1 MTCASC
7 GAENQGGRK
16 FCVEC
21 GARLALSCTACGT
34 AYAPGEKFCGE
45 CGAEMR
51 DSGAGGRGLAGKEGY
66 ASFPAARRQ
75 HPSSTD
81 TDPRPLTPDPRSY
94 TPKHLADRILQSRS
108 ALEGERKQVTVLFA
122 DIKGSMDLASQV
134 DPEEWHKILDRFFQI
149 LTDGVHR
156 FEGTVNQYTGD
167 GIMALFG
174 APIAHEDHARRACY
188 AALHLI
194 DGLRSYANELR
205 LRRGLNCSA
214 RIGINSGTVI
224 VGKIGDDLRMDYTA
238 QGHVVG
244 LAARME
250 QIAEPGKAYLTA
262 NTATEV
268 QGYCA
273 LADLGEMEIKG
284 AGAIHVYE
292 LQGLGQMRT
301 RLDVSRSRG
310 FSRFVGRSDEM
321 HVLESALARAR
332 EGHAQV
338 IGIVGDAGL
347 GKSRLCYEFLERCRA
362 RGLMTYET
370 TGVAHGKAIPFL
382 PVLRLF
388 RSFYG
393 ITEQDSAATARE
405 RIAGRLLLLDERLR
419 DSLPLNF
426 DFLGV
431 PDPENPAPRMDPEA
445 RQRQMFDIVR
455 RVIQARGQKE
465 TTITLLEDLHWF
477 DGGSAVF
484 LEPLLDAVVGTRA
497 LVLVNFRPEYQA
509 PWMGRSS
516 YQQLPLAPLGT
527 DAIRELLDALLGTD
541 PSIKG
546 LAALIHGR
554 TAGNPFF
561 TEEVVQNL
569 IESGKLQGGKGA
581 YRLTT
586 PVDKLEVPSS
596 VHALLAARIDRL
608 AEREKD
614 VLQTAAVIGREFDEP
629 PLAAVVEQD
638 APQLREA
645 LQKLK
650 ETEFVYEQSLY
661 PVVEYL
667 FKHPLTQEVALASQ
681 LGDRRRTLHAAVARV
696 IEAAHMHDLDQQAAL
711 LAHHWEEAA
720 DAVQAV
726 RWHRRAAEWV
736 GASDP
741 VEGMRH
747 WRKVR
752 ELGRSLDD
760 LDSKESRL
768 RACRNILAGG
778 TWRLGMTEDEMHG
791 MLDEGRALAGEL
803 RRPAAIAAMLVGVAA
818 HAGVLGRVEAA
829 LAIALEASAMIT
841 DEMDRS
847 EIAAIETGRA
857 YWLLSSGRLE
867 PAIAAFDRIVEIS
880 RGDPHIGR
888 EVIGYSPL
896 IWAETLGAWALAC
909 AGRFAECWPR
919 AERAVRLAREHQAQ
933 ENLGW
938 ALGLLPQEVHLA
950 GGGCDSP
957 LGDVRSAA
965 LQAVEIADAG
975 GSRYSQI
982 HSSVSLAIAH
992 FLGGDLDASP
1002 EVFTTALEQSQ
1013 SAKTALEAR
1022 PYHLALFADLCLA
1035 RGDAASAI
1043 RLTGEAIEFA
1053 DAGGSWFMSA
1063 LGRTVLV
1070 DALVCTHAPASE
1082 ITAMITSARE
1092 CVEKSG
1098 GNSLLPRLREAEAR
1112 LAGRNDRALLHAG
1125 LREAEAM
1132 YRAMG
1137 APDPANRLI
1146 DEIGR

>member
-1 MTCASC
+1 MTCVSC
-7 GAENQGGRK
+7 AAENQAGRK
-16 FCVEC
+16 FCVQC
-21 GARLALSCTACGT
+21 GVRLALTCTACGT
-34 AYAPGEKFCGE
+34 SYAPGERFCGE
-45 CGAEMR
+45 CGATLVG
-51 DSGAGGRGLAGKEGY
+51 SAQPVGA
-66 ASFPAARRQ
+66 
-75 HPSSTD
+75 PSSPHNNLTTND
-81 TDPRPLTPDPRSY
+81 RSPRAY

-149 LTDGVHR
+149 LTEGVHR

-174 APIAHEDHARRACY
+174 APIAHEDHARRSCY
-188 AALHLI
+188 AALHLLE
-194 DGLRSYANELR
+194 GLRGYANELR
-205 LRRGLNCSA
+205 LRRGLNFSA
-214 RIGINSGTVI
+214 RIGINSGAVI

-238 QGHVVG
+238 QGHSVG

-262 NTATEV
+262 NTAAEV
-268 QGYCA
+268 QGYFA

-332 EGHAQV
+332 EGNAQV

-393 ITEQDSAATARE
+393 ITDQDSASTARE

-419 DSLPLNF
+419 ESLPLNF
-426 DFLGV
+426 DFMGV

-455 RVIQARGQKE
+455 RVVQARGQKE

-477 DGGSAVF
+477 DGGSTVF
-484 LEPLLDAVVGTRA
+484 LEPLLEAVVGTRA

-509 PWMGRSS
+509 PWMGRS
-516 YQQLPLAPLGT
+516 YYHQLPLTPLGP

-541 PSIKG
+541 PSING
-546 LAALIHGR
+546 LAALIHDR

-569 IESGKLQGGKGA
+569 IESGKLQGSKGA
-581 YRLTT
+581 YRLVTR
-586 PVDKLEVPSS
+586 VDKLEVPSS

-629 PLAAVVEQD
+629 TLAAVVEQD

-650 ETEFVYEQSLY
+650 DTEFVYEQSLY

-681 LGDRRRTLHAAVARV
+681 LGERRRSLHAAVAVV
-696 IEAAHMHDLDQQAAL
+696 IEAAHAHDLDQQAAL

-720 DAVQAV
+720 DAEQAV

-768 RACRNILAGG
+768 LACRNILAGG
-778 TWRLGMTEDEMHG
+778 TWRLGMTEEEMRD
-791 MLDEGRALAGEL
+791 MLDEGRALAREL

-818 HAGVLGRVEAA
+818 HAGVLGRVETA
-829 LAIALEASAMIT
+829 LEIAMEASAMINN
-841 DEMDRS
+841 EMDRS

-857 YWLLSSGRLE
+857 YWLLSSGRLG
-867 PAIAAFDRIVEIS
+867 AALAAFDQIIEIS
-880 RGDPHIGR
+880 QGDPDIGR
-888 EVIGYSPL
+888 EIVGYSPL
-896 IWAETLGAWALAC
+896 IWSETLASWALAC
-909 AGRFAECWPR
+909 TGNFAECWPR

-938 ALGLLPQEVHLA
+938 ALGILAREVHLA
-950 GGGCDSP
+950 GGAFGSP
-957 LGDVRSAA
+957 LGDHRSAA
-965 LQAVEIADAG
+965 LQAVEIAEAG

-982 HSSVSLAIAH
+982 HASVSLAIAH
-992 FLGGDLDASP
+992 FLSGDFNAST
-1002 EVFTTALEQSQ
+1002 ETFTTALEQSQ
-1013 SAKTALEAR
+1013 SARTALEVR
-1022 PYHLALFADLCLA
+1022 PYHLAVFADLCLA
-1035 RGDAASAI
+1035 RGDAARAI
-1043 RLTGEAIEFA
+1043 SRAREAIEIA
-1053 DAGGSWFMSA
+1053 DADGSWFMSA
-1063 LGRTVLV
+1063 LGRTVLA
-1070 DALVCTHAPASE
+1070 DALVCSDAPGSE
-1082 ITAMITSARE
+1082 ITAVVTTARQF
-1092 CVEKSG
+1092 VDKSG
-1098 GNSLLPRLREAEAR
+1098 GNSLLPRLRVAEAR
-1112 LAGRNDRALLHAG
+1112 LAGRSDRALLRTG

-1137 APDPANRLI
+1137 APDPADRLI
-1146 DEIGR
+1146 DEIGG